1 MGIRLVSVQAGAGR
15 GGGGAAAERPCCC
28 ILFFSLAALVFL
40 SGHHPDAAVPVPRIA
55 RPGGDVMTKA
65 VCRGGDATP
74 FPCSLRKT
82 TQEGDSHQLR
92 APTNAPQAYREGRC
106 RFEALLP
113 SSLSFAPPSSH
124 TGVGTPSGP
133 QRGTATKGT
142 RAREKTDARLS
153 RQFAVP
159 VSKPDPRAHPPPLE
173 ECLRGAPREARRG
186 PPPAPCACVSRWSP
200 TRSRLLLR
208 HPHISGYH
216 PSRPPSPLPPP
227 PLPLWSPSLCPESPP
242 SVSPPLCTRISLC
255 GAVVVAA
262 VPPAPPH
269 RSPSWRLGCPPP
281 RPS

>member
-1 MGIRLVSVQAGAGR
+1 M
-15 GGGGAAAERPCCC
+15 
-28 ILFFSLAALVFL
+28 
-40 SGHHPDAAVPVPRIA
+40 
-55 RPGGDVMTKA
+55 MTKA

-92 APTNAPQAYREGRC
+92 APTNAPQACRGGRS

-159 VSKPDPRAHPPPLE
+159 FPNQIRERTPHP
-173 ECLRGAPREARRG
+173 
-186 PPPAPCACVSRWSP
+186 W
-200 TRSRLLLR
+200 RS
-208 HPHISGYH
+208 
-216 PSRPPSPLPPP
+216 
-227 PLPLWSPSLCPESPP
+227 
-242 SVSPPLCTRISLC
+242 V
-255 GAVVVAA
+255 
-262 VPPAPPH
+262 
-269 RSPSWRLGCPPP
+269 
-281 RPS
+281 